1 MALVKVEIDGK
12 RMIADGSQTILQ
24 VARQHGIQTI
34 PTLCDDAQLEP
45 FASCFVCVVKV
56 KGARSLAPACST
68 KVANGMVVETNS
80 PEVRQSRKA
89 ALELLLSDHYAD
101 CVGPC
106 QISCPAGIDIQG
118 YIALAAIGKYKDAIA
133 LIKENN
139 PLPSVCGRVC
149 TRPCEVK
156 GCRRSLLDEAVGI
169 DYIKRYISDLD
180 LSSPD
185 VYRPQVAA
193 PNGKRVAVVGAGP
206 AGLSAAYYLAIRGY
220 AVQIFEGQPEPG
232 GMLRYGIP
240 EYRLPKDVLDLEI
253 SQILGLGPTLHT
265 NRTLGKDFTIA
276 SLKQDG
282 FNAIFLGI
290 GAWRSSLMRVRNED
304 AAGVLSGIEFLKN
317 FGLRK
322 KIDIHGVVCVVG
334 GGNTAVDCARTAL
347 RLGVREVKMLYR
359 RTRAEMPANDS
370 EIHDAIEE
378 GVKMEFL
385 VAPVRVVTDASGRLT
400 GLECQRMEL
409 GEPDASGRRSPKP
422 IRGSEYVVPCDF
434 AISAIGQSTTV
445 SDLVDGHVP
454 GFLPTGESLNLT
466 RWQTV
471 QVNEKTFE
479 TTVDGV
485 FSGGDV
491 VTGAATAIEAIAA
504 GRKAAYAIDAYIR
517 EGQARPEPEE
527 FISRKDV
534 FSKITLS
541 DLRSKEASPKRIM
554 PLLPADERVRS
565 FVEVELGY
573 SSDDLHHEAIRCLEC
588 GCVALFD
595 CDLRKYAT
603 EYGVDVRHFLGEAR
617 QHERDTSHPLIE
629 LDQNKCI
636 LCGRCVRMCS
646 EVVGV
651 SAFGFINRGFGTV
664 VAPALGES
672 LLHTDCVSC
681 GLCIGTCPTGAI
693 SQKLPLAKPGPWVTE
708 AVPSVCHYCGVGC
721 RINYATFGETLV
733 KVSRNEGNEVTFG
746 NYCRKG
752 YFGFNHVHAADRLT
766 TGRLRPGREL
776 QEAPVEEA
784 LGYTALRLRELGRK
798 YSSKEM
804 AVFISPKMTNEEIY
818 LAQKFAR
825 IALKT
830 HNVASFSQ
838 IVNPDTF
845 TPDVIAT
852 ANYRDLADAQ
862 TILLVNSNLAEE
874 HFVVDLIAKRA
885 IRKGGRLVYIAPQP
899 NRTSAFAD
907 VFLQCK
913 PEAQALVVQAIVAE
927 VLRKAGADPAAWLD
941 VTGNIAGL
949 APAAVEEQTGVEF
962 AAIREAAEILAGSIL
977 KVLVFNRDYRGVR
990 RRHDARL
997 FAKAATAL
1005 GCSLLPL
1012 YDQANGQ
1019 GLLDMGAQRAWYP
1032 GYLPTTSGE
1041 AIEALEKEWCVALS
1055 DVEGGDT
1062 DIGTLLAEK
1071 KIKVAVIFG
1080 EDPLGS
1086 EDLPEA
1092 IREGL
1097 LAVDFLV
1104 VADLFLT
1111 RTAQAANIVL
1121 PLASTAETS
1130 GTFTNSERRLQRL
1143 RRAIPPRPGIEGWEL
1158 IAQLAAKMGLRFKM
1172 KYDNSAQILEE
1183 IRRVVPIYRDV
1194 VVDSQDSDAIWDAAQ
1209 FPLGPPEPNG
1219 AASAPVV
1226 TPVATG
1232 ALDCLDARFERW
1244 FTGLFASRS

>member
-1 MALVKVEIDGK
+1 MALVKLEIDGK
-12 RMIADGSQTILQ
+12 RVIADGNQTILQ
-24 VARQHGIQTI
+24 VARHHGILTI

-56 KGARSLAPACST
+56 KGARSLVPACST

-80 PEVRQSRKA
+80 TEVRQSRKA

-106 QISCPAGIDIQG
+106 QIACPAGIDIQG

-156 GCRRSLLDEAVGI
+156 GCRRTLLDEAVGI

-180 LSSPD
+180 LNSPD
-185 VYRPQVAA
+185 VYRPTAAA
-193 PNGKRVAVVGAGP
+193 PNGKKVAVVGAGP
-206 AGLSAAYYLAIRGY
+206 AGLSAAYYLAIKGY
-220 AVQIFEGQPEPG
+220 AVEILEGQPEPG

-253 SQILGLGPTLHT
+253 AQILGLGPTLRT
-265 NRTLGKDFTIA
+265 NAVLGKDFTVA
-276 SLKQDG
+276 SLKQQG
-282 FNAIFLGI
+282 FSAIFLGI
-290 GAWRSSLMRVRNED
+290 GAWRSSLMRVKNED

-322 KIDIHGVVCVVG
+322 KIDIHGSVAVVG
-334 GGNTAVDCARTAL
+334 GGNTAIDCARTAL
-347 RLGVREVKMLYR
+347 RLGVKEVKLLYR
-359 RTRAEMPANDS
+359 RTRTEMPANDA
-370 EIHDAIEE
+370 EINDAIEE
-378 GVKMEFL
+378 GVKMQFL
-385 VAPVRVVTDASGRLT
+385 IAPTRVVTGEGGALKGI
-400 GLECQRMEL
+400 ECQRMEL
-409 GEPDASGRRSPKP
+409 GDPDASGRRSPKP
-422 IRGSEYVVPCDF
+422 IRGSEYLEPCDYI
-434 AISAIGQSTTV
+434 ISAIGQSTTV
-445 SDLVDGHVP
+445 SDLVDGRVP
-454 GFLPTGESLNLT
+454 GFLPMGESLNLT

-504 GRKAAYAIDAYIR
+504 GRRAAYAIDTYIR
-517 EGQARPEPEE
+517 EGRARPEPEE
-527 FISRKDV
+527 FISRKDA
-534 FSKITLS
+534 FSTITVN
-541 DLRSKEASPKRIM
+541 DLRSKETSAKRIM
-554 PLLPADERVRS
+554 PLVPVDERVRS

-573 SSDDLHHEAIRCLEC
+573 SADDLHHEATRCLEC

-595 CDLRKYAT
+595 CDLRRYAT
-603 EYGVDVRHFLGEAR
+603 EYSVDVRHFMGEAR

-629 LDQNKCI
+629 LDQNKCV

-681 GLCIGTCPTGAI
+681 GLCLSTCPTGAI
-693 SQKLPLAKPGPWVTE
+693 SQTLPLAKPGPWVTDK
-708 AVPSVCHYCGVGC
+708 VPSVCHYCGVGC
-721 RINYATFGETLV
+721 RINYDTFGDTLV

-746 NYCRKG
+746 NHCRKG
-752 YFGFNHVHAADRLT
+752 RFGFNYVHAADRLT
-766 TGRLRPGREL
+766 NGRVRPGREL
-776 QEAPVEEA
+776 QDAPVDEA
-784 LGYTALRLRELGRK
+784 LGYAALRLRELSRK
-798 YSSKEM
+798 YSGKEM
-804 AVFISPKMTNEEIY
+804 AVFVSPRMTNEEIY

-830 HNVASFSQ
+830 HNVTSFSQ
-838 IVNPDTF
+838 LANPDTF

-852 ANYRDLADAQ
+852 ATYRDLADAQ
-862 TILLVNSNLAEE
+862 TILLVNSNLADE
-874 HFVVDLIAKRA
+874 HFVVDLIVKRSL
-885 IRKGGRLVYIAPQP
+885 RKGGRLIYVGPGT
-899 NRTSAFAD
+899 NRTAALAD
-907 VFLQCK
+907 VFLECK
-913 PEAQALVVQAIVAE
+913 REAQALVVQAIVAE
-927 VLRKAGADPAAWLD
+927 AIRQGGGDPAARPD
-941 VTGNIAGL
+941 VTGAVAGL
-949 APAAVEEQTGVEF
+949 TPDAIEQQTGVEW
-962 AAIREAAEILAGSIL
+962 AAIRGAAEILAGSIL

-990 RRHDARL
+990 RTNDARL
-997 FAKAATAL
+997 FAAAAAVL

-1012 YDQANGQ
+1012 HEKSNGQ
-1019 GLLDMGAQRAWYP
+1019 GLLDMGAQPAWYP
-1032 GYLPTTSGE
+1032 GYQPTTSGE
-1041 AIEALEKEWCVALS
+1041 TIEALEKEWCVALG
-1055 DVEGGDT
+1055 DIEPGDT
-1062 DIGTLLAEK
+1062 SVAALLAQK

-1086 EDLPEA
+1086 EDMPEV
-1092 IREGL
+1092 IRKGL
-1097 LAVDFLV
+1097 LAADFLV

-1111 RTAQAANIVL
+1111 RTAQVANIVL

-1130 GTFTNSERRLQRL
+1130 GTFTNSERRVQRL
-1143 RRAIPPRPGIEGWEL
+1143 RRAIPPRPGLEGWEL
-1158 IAQLAAKMGLRFKM
+1158 ITQLAAKMGLRFKM
-1172 KYDNSAQILEE
+1172 KYDNTAQILDE

-1194 VVDSQDSDAIWDAAQ
+1194 VVDSQDSDAIWDAAR
-1209 FPLGPPEPNG
+1209 FPLTQAGPDG
-1219 AASAPVV
+1219 AATGPRLRPVS
-1226 TPVATG
+1226 TA
-1232 ALDCLDARFERW
+1232 ALDCIDARFEKW
-1244 FTGLFASRS
+1244 FAGLFTAK